1 MPGNKKFQSRVQNS
15 RKVPLKYSDS
25 DEDLE
30 FVIGSV

>member
-1 MPGNKKFQSRVQNS
+1 MPGNKEFQSHVQNS
-15 RKVPLKYSDS
+15 GKVPLKYSDT